1 MKCVNFFQNFEIK
14 INTGAKIRSSNYIYI
29 FLKKMIKLTNNEN
42 DKFIT

>member
-14 INTGAKIRSSNYIYI
+14 INTGAKIRSSNYIF
-29 FLKKMIKLTNNEN
+29 FLKKKIKLTNNEN

>member
-29 FLKKMIKLTNNEN
+29 FLKKKIKLTNNEN